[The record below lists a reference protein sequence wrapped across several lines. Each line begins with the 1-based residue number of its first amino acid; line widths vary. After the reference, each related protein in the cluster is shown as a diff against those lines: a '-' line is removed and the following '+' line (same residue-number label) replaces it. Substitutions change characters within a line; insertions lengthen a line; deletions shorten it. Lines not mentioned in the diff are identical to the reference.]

1 MTPASTVLKCVA
13 FMCVPKSS
21 LIENTIIRFLW
32 LVAFGG
38 LISMAMHAAA
48 TGSTRAIQGRASV
61 VDGDTLEIQGTR
73 IRLFGIDAPESA
85 QTCLNQ
91 SGKSDRCGK
100 RAAFALADKV
110 GARVVSCQP
119 TGKDRYHR
127 VVARCSV
134 AGEDLQA
141 WMVRNGHALAFR
153 RYSKSYLPYEAEAK
167 AAKAGI
173 WTGSFEAPWDWRRNQ
188 QRPKR

>member
-1 MTPASTVLKCVA
+1 
-13 FMCVPKSS
+13 MCVPKSV
-21 LIENTIIRFLW
+21 LC

-38 LISMAMHAAA
+38 LISFPLEAGAKASA
-48 TGSTRAIQGRASV
+48 GPLQGRASV
-61 VDGDTLEIQGTR
+61 IDGDTLEVQGTR

-85 QTCLNQ
+85 QTCLDQ
-91 SGKSDRCGK
+91 AARTYRCGQ
-100 RAAFALADKV
+100 RAAFALSDKV
-110 GARVVSCQP
+110 GARAVSCQP
-119 TGKDRYHR
+119 TGKDRFDR

-153 RYSKSYLPYEAEAK
+153 RYSKACRPYEAEAK

-173 WTGSFEAPWDWRRNQ
+173 WKGSFEAPWDWRRDQ
-188 QRPKR
+188 PRQKR

>member
-1 MTPASTVLKCVA
+1 
-13 FMCVPKSS
+13 MCVPKSS
-21 LIENTIIRFLW
+21 VINNTTISILC

-48 TGSTRAIQGRASV
+48 TGSTGAIQGRAAV
-61 VDGDTLEIQGTR
+61 VDGDTLEVQGTR

-85 QTCLNQ
+85 QTCLEQ
-91 SGKSDRCGK
+91 SGKTYRCGQ

-119 TGKDRYHR
+119 TGKDRYDR

-153 RYSKSYLPYEAEAK
+153 RYSKAYRPYEAEAK
-167 AAKAGI
+167 AAKAGM
-173 WTGSFEAPWDWRRNQ
+173 WNGSFEAPWDWRRD
-188 QRPKR
+188 RPRQKK

>member
-1 MTPASTVLKCVA
+1 
-13 FMCVPKSS
+13 MCVPKSS
-21 LIENTIIRFLW
+21 VIKDTTISILC

-48 TGSTRAIQGRASV
+48 TGSTGAIQGRAAV
-61 VDGDTLEIQGTR
+61 VDGDTLEVQGTR

-85 QTCLNQ
+85 QTCLEQ
-91 SGKSDRCGK
+91 SGKTYRCGQ

-119 TGKDRYHR
+119 TGKDRYDR

-153 RYSKSYLPYEAEAK
+153 RYSKAYRPYEAEAK
-167 AAKAGI
+167 AAKAGM
-173 WTGSFEAPWDWRRNQ
+173 WKGSFEAPWDWRRD
-188 QRPKR
+188 RPRQKK

>member
-1 MTPASTVLKCVA
+1 
-13 FMCVPKSS
+13 MCVPKSS
-21 LIENTIIRFLW
+21 VINNATISILC
-32 LVAFGG
+32 LVAFGA

-48 TGSTRAIQGRASV
+48 TGSTGAIQGRASV
-61 VDGDTLEIQGTR
+61 VDGDTLEVKGTR

-85 QTCLNQ
+85 QTCLEQ
-91 SGKSDRCGK
+91 SGKTYRCGQ

-119 TGKDRYHR
+119 TGKDRYDR

-153 RYSKSYLPYEAEAK
+153 RYSKAYRPYEAEAK
-167 AAKAGI
+167 AAKAGM
-173 WTGSFEAPWDWRRNQ
+173 WNGSFEAPWDWRRDR
-188 QRPKR
+188 QRQKN